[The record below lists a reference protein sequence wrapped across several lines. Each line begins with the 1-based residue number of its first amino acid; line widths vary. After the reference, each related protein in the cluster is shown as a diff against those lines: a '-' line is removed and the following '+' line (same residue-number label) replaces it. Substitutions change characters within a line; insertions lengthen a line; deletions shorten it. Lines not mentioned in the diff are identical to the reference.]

1 MSAAFSREGG
11 YGAPASVIGVDSSH
25 SDYAI
30 LVPDAQLLFT
40 AEFHRAGPDLVLI
53 GRDGERHLIPGYF
66 SGEHERA
73 LVAPNGASLA
83 SNVVDLL
90 AGSPTPGEYAQS
102 QPTPPSD
109 PVGRVEKVVGTVTVV
124 RNGVSVALNVGDAIY
139 KSDVVQTAA
148 NSSVGIAFPDGTAL
162 NLVANTRM
170 ALTEYSYDLGSTSNS
185 ALFNLVEGGLS
196 FVAGKVAHTGNM
208 NIGTP
213 VAVVGIRGTAGW
225 LYEDQVA
232 NVTATAGNVTL
243 HFAAVYDQV
252 TNTESTYT
260 LYAVDANGQLLHDP
274 NGNLVALATVSSTQ
288 NGIVTTL
295 TGNGIG
301 ALPTVATAPPDL
313 TQQQFGQIVVPQVI
327 NMAIQAIQQFQQQQN
342 NQQNNNPNPQSN
354 PSSPG
359 STTPPTNQD
368 NGSQPSN
375 GNSNNP
381 LPLTQNITVPTT
393 NNAPVNVAVTVTP
406 TQQIVTPP
414 TVTGPTGPTTDVW
427 NPSSGNPASGDP
439 WDAAQNWSPT
449 PPGPADNAQDNSTV
463 PAVINDSETVQNLTV
478 GLGATIS
485 VVSNTDPSVTSS
497 LNVAGTADIAGTVKA
512 DLTVSDPSITFN
524 NGLIVETGG
533 QVEADGSAASI
544 FITGSTGVANSG
556 TIIADDGG
564 TIVFSNVSVTDGST
578 GLIESIDPN
587 SLVTLSHAYIAGGTL
602 ETGNLSSSVDG
613 LIEVG
618 AGVGSNLT
626 VFDGSANAVTIDA
639 YVQVDDGVSL
649 ELIGTIHNPG
659 TIVLGSESGADLV
672 VSGPVTIDGEGEV
685 LLSGNASV
693 ITGAGTPTD
702 ALVNDGNTISGS
714 GTIEDLAIT
723 NQSGGALDL
732 NGPSTL
738 DNVTI
743 SGGQITVGSGATA
756 VLDNVV
762 LDNVALTV
770 NSDGTTPSIQ
780 IDAGDTLTWAG
791 ASAFEPGTAG
801 GVSIID
807 NNGQIIHTGTL
818 QLGFSTSTFEGT
830 GTDTENGG
838 NTGVPSTLI
847 NEGNTFDGYGQQGS
861 GNPGSLTII
870 NQAAGTFD
878 ADVAGHAYIWD
889 AGASTITN
897 QGVVEATNGGTFE
910 IESTVAGD
918 TTVVTNTGAGSV
930 AAGAGSEVLLSNA
943 TIDGGTISIA
953 ATGELVATGV
963 STIDNAII
971 DNSGSLETG
980 GTFTLD
986 DDTVDGGV
994 ITGAASGNNNV
1005 INVDAA
1011 DTLTL
1016 NGATAQGNTDGTG
1029 TADNSGTITL
1039 ENTLTLAG
1047 TGFTLLLDDAGTVSL
1062 NGATITG
1069 SNTGEM
1075 LDNNANTI
1083 SGAGQIGNGNGDLT
1097 LQNDAGAQITAQG
1110 GALTIDSGVIN
1121 NGTMTA
1127 ESGATVILN
1136 GTVSGTGSTVV
1147 DAGGTVVVGGLD
1159 QQATTFEG
1167 IGTLQI
1173 TTTGN
1178 LTGAIDG
1185 LVQGDIIDFAGNT
1198 TITATSIS
1206 GSILTVNESSGG
1218 PLTYTIGGATSGEY
1232 FAVQSDGNSG
1242 TELLLSPASAPTV
1255 TALTDVTSTGTTEL
1269 DAGKTITF
1277 TVDTSEAVN
1286 AVGSALTLSNG
1297 ATAAYTSGSG
1307 SETLTFSYTV
1317 AAGDASTADLKVTG
1331 YSGTIADAAG
1341 NALAAASV
1349 TEDTG
1354 VAIITSAPTVTAL
1367 TDVTSTGTT
1376 ELDAGKT
1383 ITFTVDTSEA
1393 VNAVGSALTL
1403 SNGAT
1408 AAYTSG
1414 SGSETLT
1421 FSYTV
1426 AAGDASTADLKVTGY
1441 SGTIADAAG
1450 NALAAASVTEDTG
1463 VAIITSAP
1471 TVTALTDVT
1480 STGTTELDAGK
1491 TITFTVDTSEAVN
1504 AVGSALTLSNGA
1516 TAAYT
1521 SGSGSETLTFSY
1533 TVAAGDAST
1542 ADLKVTGYSGTIADA
1557 AGNALAAASVTED
1570 TGVAI
1575 ITSAPTVTALTD
1587 VTSTGTTELDA
1598 GKTITFTVDTSEAV
1612 NAVGSALTLSNGA
1625 TAAYT
1630 SGSGSE
1636 TLTFSYTVAAG
1647 DASTADL
1654 KVTGYSGTIAD
1665 AAGNALAAASVT
1677 EDTGVAIITSA
1688 PTVTALTDVTSTGTT
1703 ELDAGKTITFTVD
1716 TSEAVNAVGSA
1727 LTLSNGA
1734 TAAYTSGSGSE
1745 TLTFSYTVAAG
1756 DASTA
1761 DLKVTGY
1768 SGTIADAAGNA
1779 LAAAS
1784 VTEDTGVAIIT
1795 SAPTVTAL
1803 TDVTSTGTT
1812 ELDAGKTITFT
1823 VDTSEAVNAV
1833 GSALTLSNGA
1843 TAAYT
1848 SGSGSETLTF
1858 SYTVAAGDASTAD
1871 LKVTGYSGT
1880 IADAAG
1886 NALAAASVTE
1896 DTGVAIITSAPT
1908 VTALTDVTSTGTTEL
1923 DAGKTITFTVDTS
1936 EAVNAV
1942 GSALTLSNGATAA
1955 YTSGSGSETLTFS
1968 YTVAAGDAST
1978 ADLKVT
1984 GYSGTIADA
1993 AGNALAA
2000 ASVTED
2006 TGVAIITSAPTVTAL
2021 TDVTSTGTTELDAG
2035 KTITFT
2041 VDTSEAVNAVG
2052 SALTLSNGATA
2063 AYTSGS
2069 GSETLTFSYT
2079 VAAGDASTA
2088 DLKVTGYSGT
2098 IADAAGNALAAA
2110 SVTEDTGV
2118 AIITSAPTVTAL
2130 TDVTST
2136 GTTELD
2142 AGKTITFTVDTS
2154 EAVNA
2159 VGSAL
2164 TLSNGATAAY
2174 TSGSGSETLT
2184 FSYTVAAGDA
2194 STADLKVTGY
2204 SGTIADAAGNALAA
2218 ASVTEDTGVAIIT
2231 SAPTVTALTDVT
2243 STGTTEL
2250 DAGKTI
2256 TFTVDTSEAVNAVGS
2271 ALTLSNGATAAYTS
2285 GSGSET
2291 LTFSYTVAAGD
2302 ASTADLK
2309 VTGYSGTIADAAG
2322 NALAAASVTEDTGV
2336 AIITSAPTVTA
2347 LTDVTS
2353 TGTTEL
2359 DAGKTITFTVD
2370 TSEAVNAVGSALTL
2384 SNGATAA
2391 YTSGSGSETL
2401 TFSYTVAAGD
2411 ASTAD
2416 LKVTGY
2422 SGTIADAAG
2431 NALAAASVTE
2441 DTGVAIITSA
2451 PTVTALTDVTST
2463 GTTELDAGKTI
2474 TFTVDTSEAV
2484 NAVGSA
2490 LTLSNG
2496 ATAAYTSGSGSETLT
2511 FSYTVAAGDA
2521 STADLKVT
2529 GYSGTIADAAGNAL
2543 AAASVTEDTGVAIIT
2558 SAPTVTA
2565 LTDVTSTGTTELDAG
2580 KTITF
2585 TVDTSEAVNAVG
2597 SALTLSNGATAAYTS
2612 GSGSETLTFSYTV
2625 AAGDASTA
2633 DLKVTGY
2640 SGTIA
2645 DAAGNALAAA
2655 SVTEDTGVAIITSAP
2670 TVTALTDV
2678 TSTGTTE
2685 LDAGKTITFT
2695 VDTSEAV
2702 NAVGSALTLSNG
2714 ATAAY
2719 TSGSGSETLTF
2730 SYTVA
2735 AGDAST
2741 ADLKVT
2747 GYSGTIADAA
2757 GNALAAASVTE
2768 DTGVAIIT
2776 SAPTVTALTDVTST
2790 GTTELDAGKTITFT
2804 VDTSEAVNA
2813 VGSALT
2819 LSNGATAA
2827 YTSGSGSETL
2837 TFSYTVAAGD
2847 ASTADLKV
2855 TGYSGT
2861 IADAAGNAL
2870 AAASVT
2876 EDTGVA
2882 IITSA
2887 PTVTALTDVTSTG
2900 TTELDAGKTITF
2912 TVDTSEA
2919 VNAVGSALTL
2929 SNGATAA
2936 YTSGSGSETLTFSY
2950 TVAAGDASTADLK
2963 VTGYSG
2969 TIADA
2974 AGNALAAASVTEDTG
2989 VAIITSAPTVTA
3001 LTDVTSTGTTE
3012 LDAGKTITFTVDTSE
3027 AVNAVGS
3034 ALTLSNGAT
3043 AAYTSG
3049 SGSETLTFSY
3059 TVAAGDA
3066 STADLKVTGYSGTI
3080 ADAAGNALAAASVTE
3095 DTGVAIITSAPTV
3108 TALTD
3113 VTSTGTT
3120 ELDAGKTITFT
3131 VDTSEA
3137 VNAVGSA
3144 LTLSNGATAAYT
3156 SGSGSETLTFSYT
3169 VAAGDAST
3177 ADLKVTGYSG
3187 TIADAA
3193 GNALAAASVTEDTGV
3208 AIITSAPTVTALT
3221 DVTSTGTT
3229 ELDAGKTI
3237 TFTVD
3242 TSEAVNAVGSALT
3255 LSNGATAAYTSGS
3268 GSETL
3273 TFSYTVAAGDA
3284 STADLK
3290 VTGYS
3295 GTIADAAGNAL
3306 AAASVTEDTGVA
3318 IITSAPTVTA
3328 LTDVTSTGTTEL
3340 DAGKTI
3346 TFTVDTSEA
3355 VNAVGSALTLSNG
3368 ATAAY
3373 TSGSGSETLTFS
3385 YTVAAG
3391 DASTADLKVT
3401 GYSGTI
3407 ADAAGNALAAA
3418 SVTEDTGVAIIT
3430 SAQNDEWLNTSGGT
3444 WTDSTDAATNWSDG
3458 ALPRAIDNVL
3468 IDLAGSGPYTVTI
3481 PNGATADA
3489 DSLTLSNA
3497 NATLDVAGTLT
3508 IADALT
3514 IDAGRLVVEAG
3525 NDITV
3530 GTTVTNAG
3538 TLELA
3543 TSAELPSITNTG
3555 GTIQIDAGDTLTL
3568 QGGTITGGA
3577 ISITA
3582 TGELVATGT
3591 SAIDNAIIDNS
3602 GALETGGTFTLDGDT
3617 VDGGIITG
3625 AGGGGGNNI
3634 INVDATDTLTLN
3646 GVTAQGNTDGTG
3658 TVDNSG
3664 TILLENTLTLAG
3676 TGVTLLFDE
3685 TGTVSLNG
3693 ATIAGSNT
3701 GETLE
3706 NNANTISGAGQIG
3719 NGNGDLSVQND
3730 ADGNITAQDGTLTI
3744 DAGVINNGTMTAESD
3759 ATLSLNGT
3767 VSGNGSTVVD
3777 AGGTVVVNALDQ
3789 QAITY
3794 DGVGTLQIT
3803 PAGNLTGAI
3812 NGLVQGDVIDF
3823 TNNTSITSTSISGT
3837 TLTVNELIGGPL
3849 TYTIGG
3855 TISGDYFA
3863 VQSDG
3868 NSGTELVLDPAT
3880 ATAAVSVVGNDTVQA
3895 GQILVAQATINGDA
3909 TDQAASVSYQWEFSD
3924 NGGLTWSA
3932 PVASTTTGQFNGV
3945 LSGFYQLT
3953 QAEEGDLVRAVASFT
3968 GDTGQVTTGT
3978 SAATGAVADITP
3990 ILTVPFN
3997 YDVDSFTIVDGSATF
4012 DDTFSSGPPPVGGLF
4027 GTKLAAFATSA
4038 GGGGSVWTE
4047 VNGMAVMSSSG
4058 AAANGINNSVQ
4069 ALLIT
4074 NTDPEGT
4081 GTGESNSGLKENA
4094 TFTVSATFQLVAP
4107 APSTGYGIDL
4117 TNGVPGSGA
4126 TEEVQLQVE
4135 LDAIGGRHR
4144 RSPPIGSGDRYI
4156 HRDRKSGPYRVPV
4169 NERHPDPTRAGTY
4182 GRQRKRCW
4190 LVCTWE

>member
-1 MSAAFSREGG
+1 M
-11 YGAPASVIGVDSSH
+11 
-25 SDYAI
+25 
-30 LVPDAQLLFT
+30 
-40 AEFHRAGPDLVLI
+40 
-53 GRDGERHLIPGYF
+53 
-66 SGEHERA
+66 
-73 LVAPNGASLA
+73 
-83 SNVVDLL
+83 
-90 AGSPTPGEYAQS
+90 
-102 QPTPPSD
+102 
-109 PVGRVEKVVGTVTVV
+109 
-124 RNGVSVALNVGDAIY
+124 
-139 KSDVVQTAA
+139 
-148 NSSVGIAFPDGTAL
+148 
-162 NLVANTRM
+162 
-170 ALTEYSYDLGSTSNS
+170 
-185 ALFNLVEGGLS
+185 
-196 FVAGKVAHTGNM
+196 
-208 NIGTP
+208 
-213 VAVVGIRGTAGW
+213 
-225 LYEDQVA
+225 
-232 NVTATAGNVTL
+232 
-243 HFAAVYDQV
+243 
-252 TNTESTYT
+252 
-260 LYAVDANGQLLHDP
+260 
-274 NGNLVALATVSSTQ
+274 
-288 NGIVTTL
+288 
-295 TGNGIG
+295 
-301 ALPTVATAPPDL
+301 
-313 TQQQFGQIVVPQVI
+313 
-327 NMAIQAIQQFQQQQN
+327 
-342 NQQNNNPNPQSN
+342 
-354 PSSPG
+354 
-359 STTPPTNQD
+359 
-368 NGSQPSN
+368 
-375 GNSNNP
+375 
-381 LPLTQNITVPTT
+381 
-393 NNAPVNVAVTVTP
+393 
-406 TQQIVTPP
+406 
-414 TVTGPTGPTTDVW
+414 
-427 NPSSGNPASGDP
+427 
-439 WDAAQNWSPT
+439 
-449 PPGPADNAQDNSTV
+449 
-463 PAVINDSETVQNLTV
+463 
-478 GLGATIS
+478 
-485 VVSNTDPSVTSS
+485 
-497 LNVAGTADIAGTVKA
+497 
-512 DLTVSDPSITFN
+512 
-524 NGLIVETGG
+524 
-533 QVEADGSAASI
+533 
-544 FITGSTGVANSG
+544 
-556 TIIADDGG
+556 
-564 TIVFSNVSVTDGST
+564 
-578 GLIESIDPN
+578 
-587 SLVTLSHAYIAGGTL
+587 
-602 ETGNLSSSVDG
+602 
-613 LIEVG
+613 
-618 AGVGSNLT
+618 
-626 VFDGSANAVTIDA
+626 
-639 YVQVDDGVSL
+639 
-649 ELIGTIHNPG
+649 
-659 TIVLGSESGADLV
+659 

-762 LDNVALTV
+762 FDNVALTV

-889 AGASTITN
+889 AGTSTITN

-910 IESTVAGD
+910 IESTVADD
-918 TTVVTNTGAGSV
+918 TTVVTNTGAGSI

-1075 LDNNANTI
+1075 LENNANTI

-1173 TTTGN
+1173 TATGN

-2302 ASTADLK
+2302 AGTADLK

-2336 AIITSAPTVTA
+2336 AIITSG
-2347 LTDVTS
+2347 TD
-2353 TGTTEL
+2353 GDGADRRDL
-2359 DAGKTITFTVD
+2359 DRHHRTRRRQDHHLHGRHQR
-2370 TSEAVNAVGSALTL
+2370 GGQCGRL
-2384 SNGATAA
+2384 GADAEQRRHRGL
-2391 YTSGSGSETL
+2391 YQRQRL
-2401 TFSYTVAAGD
+2401 GD
-2411 ASTAD
+2411 AD
-2416 LKVTGY
+2416 LQLY
-2422 SGTIADAAG
+2422 
-2431 NALAAASVTE
+2431 
-2441 DTGVAIITSA
+2441 
-2451 PTVTALTDVTST
+2451 
-2463 GTTELDAGKTI
+2463 
-2474 TFTVDTSEAV
+2474 
-2484 NAVGSA
+2484 
-2490 LTLSNG
+2490 
-2496 ATAAYTSGSGSETLT
+2496 
-2511 FSYTVAAGDA
+2511 
-2521 STADLKVT
+2521 
-2529 GYSGTIADAAGNAL
+2529 
-2543 AAASVTEDTGVAIIT
+2543 
-2558 SAPTVTA
+2558 
-2565 LTDVTSTGTTELDAG
+2565 
-2580 KTITF
+2580 
-2585 TVDTSEAVNAVG
+2585 
-2597 SALTLSNGATAAYTS
+2597 
-2612 GSGSETLTFSYTV
+2612 
-2625 AAGDASTA
+2625 
-2633 DLKVTGY
+2633 
-2640 SGTIA
+2640 
-2645 DAAGNALAAA
+2645 
-2655 SVTEDTGVAIITSAP
+2655 
-2670 TVTALTDV
+2670 
-2678 TSTGTTE
+2678 
-2685 LDAGKTITFT
+2685 
-2695 VDTSEAV
+2695 
-2702 NAVGSALTLSNG
+2702 
-2714 ATAAY
+2714 
-2719 TSGSGSETLTF
+2719 
-2730 SYTVA
+2730 
-2735 AGDAST
+2735 
-2741 ADLKVT
+2741 
-2747 GYSGTIADAA
+2747 
-2757 GNALAAASVTE
+2757 
-2768 DTGVAIIT
+2768 
-2776 SAPTVTALTDVTST
+2776 
-2790 GTTELDAGKTITFT
+2790 
-2804 VDTSEAVNA
+2804 
-2813 VGSALT
+2813 
-2819 LSNGATAA
+2819 
-2827 YTSGSGSETL
+2827 
-2837 TFSYTVAAGD
+2837 
-2847 ASTADLKV
+2847 
-2855 TGYSGT
+2855 
-2861 IADAAGNAL
+2861 
-2870 AAASVT
+2870 
-2876 EDTGVA
+2876 
-2882 IITSA
+2882 
-2887 PTVTALTDVTSTG
+2887 
-2900 TTELDAGKTITF
+2900 
-2912 TVDTSEA
+2912 
-2919 VNAVGSALTL
+2919 
-2929 SNGATAA
+2929 
-2936 YTSGSGSETLTFSY
+2936 
-2950 TVAAGDASTADLK
+2950 
-2963 VTGYSG
+2963 
-2969 TIADA
+2969 
-2974 AGNALAAASVTEDTG
+2974 
-2989 VAIITSAPTVTA
+2989 
-3001 LTDVTSTGTTE
+3001 
-3012 LDAGKTITFTVDTSE
+3012 
-3027 AVNAVGS
+3027 
-3034 ALTLSNGAT
+3034 
-3043 AAYTSG
+3043 
-3049 SGSETLTFSY
+3049 
-3059 TVAAGDA
+3059 
-3066 STADLKVTGYSGTI
+3066 
-3080 ADAAGNALAAASVTE
+3080 
-3095 DTGVAIITSAPTV
+3095 
-3108 TALTD
+3108 
-3113 VTSTGTT
+3113 
-3120 ELDAGKTITFT
+3120 
-3131 VDTSEA
+3131 
-3137 VNAVGSA
+3137 
-3144 LTLSNGATAAYT
+3144 
-3156 SGSGSETLTFSYT
+3156 
-3169 VAAGDAST
+3169 
-3177 ADLKVTGYSG
+3177 
-3187 TIADAA
+3187 
-3193 GNALAAASVTEDTGV
+3193 
-3208 AIITSAPTVTALT
+3208 
-3221 DVTSTGTT
+3221 
-3229 ELDAGKTI
+3229 
-3237 TFTVD
+3237 
-3242 TSEAVNAVGSALT
+3242 
-3255 LSNGATAAYTSGS
+3255 
-3268 GSETL
+3268 
-3273 TFSYTVAAGDA
+3273 
-3284 STADLK
+3284 
-3290 VTGYS
+3290 
-3295 GTIADAAGNAL
+3295 
-3306 AAASVTEDTGVA
+3306 
-3318 IITSAPTVTA
+3318 
-3328 LTDVTSTGTTEL
+3328 
-3340 DAGKTI
+3340 
-3346 TFTVDTSEA
+3346 
-3355 VNAVGSALTLSNG
+3355 
-3368 ATAAY
+3368 
-3373 TSGSGSETLTFS
+3373 
-3385 YTVAAG
+3385 
-3391 DASTADLKVT
+3391 
-3401 GYSGTI
+3401 
-3407 ADAAGNALAAA
+3407 
-3418 SVTEDTGVAIIT
+3418 
-3430 SAQNDEWLNTSGGT
+3430 
-3444 WTDSTDAATNWSDG
+3444 
-3458 ALPRAIDNVL
+3458 
-3468 IDLAGSGPYTVTI
+3468 
-3481 PNGATADA
+3481 
-3489 DSLTLSNA
+3489 
-3497 NATLDVAGTLT
+3497 
-3508 IADALT
+3508 
-3514 IDAGRLVVEAG
+3514 
-3525 NDITV
+3525 
-3530 GTTVTNAG
+3530 
-3538 TLELA
+3538 
-3543 TSAELPSITNTG
+3543 
-3555 GTIQIDAGDTLTL
+3555 
-3568 QGGTITGGA
+3568 
-3577 ISITA
+3577 
-3582 TGELVATGT
+3582 
-3591 SAIDNAIIDNS
+3591 
-3602 GALETGGTFTLDGDT
+3602 
-3617 VDGGIITG
+3617 
-3625 AGGGGGNNI
+3625 GGGRRC
-3634 INVDATDTLTLN
+3634 
-3646 GVTAQGNTDGTG
+3646 Q
-3658 TVDNSG
+3658 
-3664 TILLENTLTLAG
+3664 
-3676 TGVTLLFDE
+3676 
-3685 TGTVSLNG
+3685 
-3693 ATIAGSNT
+3693 
-3701 GETLE
+3701 
-3706 NNANTISGAGQIG
+3706 
-3719 NGNGDLSVQND
+3719 
-3730 ADGNITAQDGTLTI
+3730 
-3744 DAGVINNGTMTAESD
+3744 
-3759 ATLSLNGT
+3759 
-3767 VSGNGSTVVD
+3767 
-3777 AGGTVVVNALDQ
+3777 
-3789 QAITY
+3789 
-3794 DGVGTLQIT
+3794 
-3803 PAGNLTGAI
+3803 
-3812 NGLVQGDVIDF
+3812 
-3823 TNNTSITSTSISGT
+3823 
-3837 TLTVNELIGGPL
+3837 
-3849 TYTIGG
+3849 
-3855 TISGDYFA
+3855 
-3863 VQSDG
+3863 
-3868 NSGTELVLDPAT
+3868 
-3880 ATAAVSVVGNDTVQA
+3880 
-3895 GQILVAQATINGDA
+3895 
-3909 TDQAASVSYQWEFSD
+3909 
-3924 NGGLTWSA
+3924 
-3932 PVASTTTGQFNGV
+3932 
-3945 LSGFYQLT
+3945 
-3953 QAEEGDLVRAVASFT
+3953 
-3968 GDTGQVTTGT
+3968 
-3978 SAATGAVADITP
+3978 
-3990 ILTVPFN
+3990 
-3997 YDVDSFTIVDGSATF
+3997 
-4012 DDTFSSGPPPVGGLF
+4012 
-4027 GTKLAAFATSA
+4027 
-4038 GGGGSVWTE
+4038 
-4047 VNGMAVMSSSG
+4047 
-4058 AAANGINNSVQ
+4058 
-4069 ALLIT
+4069 
-4074 NTDPEGT
+4074 
-4081 GTGESNSGLKENA
+4081 
-4094 TFTVSATFQLVAP
+4094 
-4107 APSTGYGIDL
+4107 
-4117 TNGVPGSGA
+4117 
-4126 TEEVQLQVE
+4126 
-4135 LDAIGGRHR
+4135 HR
-4144 RSPPIGSGDRYI
+4144 RPQG
-4156 HRDRKSGPYRVPV
+4156 HR
-4169 NERHPDPTRAGTY
+4169 
-4182 GRQRKRCW
+4182 
-4190 LVCTWE
+4190 L